1 MFNLIDVIVIAV
13 ILISTFVGYK
23 RGFVKTVLSFLS
35 FFIAIGVSLAFYKP
49 LAVILTE
56 KTTIDEW
63 VIEKIETVK
72 EVSGD
77 KAEEVALAK
86 TENEQNNPMSVIED
100 LPSAVIEKLD
110 VNSIKNNIRHEI
122 ALKVSELIMKLLSLI
137 IIYLVVKV
145 TLIVA
150 GLLLGGLM
158 KLPILKQ
165 LNEIL
170 GMSFGVALGFIEI
183 YVVFAIFTF
192 ISSITDI
199 SFIIDAIKSS
209 AFASMMFENNLII
222 RLLF

>member
-77 KAEEVALAK
+77 KVEEVALAK